1 MKSNRIMLV
10 FQLKSVPLQ
19 TEVFLL
25 QREVRKRGYFPSDIT
40 LYNKVE
46 YIRLMYMNQT
56 RAKARTFMAHIC
68 NCIIINR
75 HNDYAG
81 LENMS

>member
-1 MKSNRIMLV
+1 MLV

-46 YIRLMYMNQT
+46 YIRLMNMNQT
-56 RAKARTFMAHIC
+56 RAKARTFATYVC

-75 HNDYAG
+75 YNDYAG

>member
-1 MKSNRIMLV
+1 MLV
-10 FQLKSVPLQ
+10 FQLKLVSLQ

-25 QREVRKRGYFPSDIT
+25 QREVRKRGYFPSDVT

-46 YIRLMYMNQT
+46 FIRLMNMNQT
-56 RAKARTFMAHIC
+56 RAKARTFTIYIC

-75 HNDYAG
+75 YNDYAG
-81 LENMS
+81 LGNMS